1 MKLWV
6 RYSSSLKSCGQGVV
20 YFRHTTIRRE
30 NVVAVTL
37 VPRKIVEQPHPPKRP
52 YRRIREAMNNV
63 TDKQPTSQQL
73 WQREPDPIRKAPG
86 KSVRGSHQY
95 KLQKELLIVLLAPEI
110 LSDLKALA
118 KKRKQS
124 VDGLVEKII
133 EAYLASQHQ
142 PSRGPAENPED
153 LRKLLKL
160 SAPRNFSKH
169 R

>member
-1 MKLWV
+1 
-6 RYSSSLKSCGQGVV
+6 
-20 YFRHTTIRRE
+20 
-30 NVVAVTL
+30 
-37 VPRKIVEQPHPPKRP
+37 
-52 YRRIREAMNNV
+52 MNNV